1 VLRQKGIALAF
12 GLALLTGACRVDVGD
27 DDADGAGQTGG
38 EQVQPMPP
46 PPPPEP
52 AMRLEVS
59 LSARELYVYRNGQVA
74 ATHGVAVG
82 SSEWPTRTGQWTIDE
97 VVFNPRWVPPD
108 EEWAKDEDEEEP
120 GASTNPLGRAQLVY
134 DRPRSIHGTNEPNSI
149 GQAVSHGSI
158 RVRNEVALQ
167 LAREVMEAAGVDRI
181 DERIREAEQN
191 RNREVTIRL
200 DRGIPISVVESSA
213 AGAGTAAPGTGTG
226 ATSGTGT
233 AGAGQRPGTNPPR

>member
-1 VLRQKGIALAF
+1 VLREKGIALAF
-12 GLALLTGACRVDVGD
+12 GLALLTGACGSD
-27 DDADGAGQTGG
+27 DDANRAGQTGT
-38 EQVQPMPP
+38 EQTQPMPA

-52 AMRLEVS
+52 AMRIEVS
-59 LSARELYVYRNGQVA
+59 LSARELYVYRDGQVA

-82 SSEWPTRTGQWTIDE
+82 SSEWPTRTGEWTIDE

-108 EEWAKDEDEEEP
+108 EEWAKDEEEEQP
-120 GASTNPLGRAQLVY
+120 GAATNPLGRAQLVY

-167 LAREVMEAAGVDRI
+167 LAREVLEAAGVDRI

-200 DRGIPISVVESSA
+200 DRGIPISVVQSSTA
-213 AGAGTAAPGTGTG
+213 AGTAGSA
-226 ATSGTGT
+226 TGT
-233 AGAGQRPGTNPPR
+233 AGDTARAGAQQRPGTNPPRQ